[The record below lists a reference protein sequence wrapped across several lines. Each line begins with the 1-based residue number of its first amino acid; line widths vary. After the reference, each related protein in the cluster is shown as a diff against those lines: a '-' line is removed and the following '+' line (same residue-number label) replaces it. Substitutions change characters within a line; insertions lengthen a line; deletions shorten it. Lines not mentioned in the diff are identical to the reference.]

1 MKRTIAAFLAG
12 AAVTVVVPLTLLQVP
27 SAGAAR
33 LNQGQAAA
41 ANAPRSCAAK
51 AAAQS
56 ATTTTT
62 VYLEPVSPITG
73 EPVA

>member
-12 AAVTVVVPLTLLQVP
+12 AAVTVVVPLTFMQVP
-27 SAGAAR
+27 SAGASR
-33 LNQGQAAA
+33 LDQPQAAA

-51 AAAQS
+51 TAAKS
-56 ATTTTT
+56 STTTTT